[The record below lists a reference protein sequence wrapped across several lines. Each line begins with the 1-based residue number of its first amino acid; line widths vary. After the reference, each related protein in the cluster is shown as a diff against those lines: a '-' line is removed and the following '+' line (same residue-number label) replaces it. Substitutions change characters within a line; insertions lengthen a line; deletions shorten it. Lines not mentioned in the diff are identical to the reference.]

1 MGLMP
6 SASVGEL
13 YEPFMLNNRSTVYA
27 CRLHITIGSNMMF
40 EDAFGLHEEAATIR
54 AAVNKSLEQGIV
66 TEDLAAKGT
75 TAYKTSDI
83 EIG

>member
-1 MGLMP
+1 L
-6 SASVGEL
+6 A
-13 YEPFMLNNRSTVYA
+13 
-27 CRLHITIGSNMMF
+27 IIGSHDVWRCF
-40 EDAFGLHEEAATIR
+40 WLHEEAATIR

-66 TEDLAAKGT
+66 TEDQA

>member
-1 MGLMP
+1 
-6 SASVGEL
+6 VD
-13 YEPFMLNNRSTVYA
+13 YA
-27 CRLHITIGSNMMF
+27 
-40 EDAFGLHEEAATIR
+40 R

-66 TEDLAAKGT
+66 TEDLAAKEQA